1 MSEDSYVFPEEKK
14 PRRRGWLSAL
24 LVTILVATGVGFVT
38 VGGGYF
44 YVTQQLSAAG
54 IEVFST
60 DGETFSPPTAAEIN
74 GPISMLLVGSDTR
87 EDQGDVNYGEVGTN
101 LADVIILIHITED
114 RKSAVALSFPRDLM
128 VAVPECPNPEGGENF
143 PAKEFVQ
150 INSTMNYGGPAC
162 TLLAVQALTGTKIP
176 YLGVIDFKGVIAMSE
191 AIGGVEVCV
200 SEPINDD
207 KSKLYLDAGYHTLE
221 GEQALA
227 FLRTRYGVGDGSD
240 LSRISNQQ
248 VFLTSLVRKL
258 KDDGALTNPFTL
270 FRLAT
275 SALENMTLSNSLTDI
290 GVLFG
295 MAREVN
301 DVDLDK
307 ITFIRLPVYDLE
319 GEYAGRVA
327 AIPDRSQYLFDLIA
341 NDQALILEKANPGQG
356 AIVIE
361 DPALSEEPEPA
372 ETSEPTETQSPSG
385 ENSEATAEPTTEP
398 TPESLPEWVQGT
410 NASVTSCSK

>member
-1 MSEDSYVFPEEKK
+1 VVV
-14 PRRRGWLSAL
+14 GAG
-24 LVTILVATGVGFVT
+24 LVA
-38 VGGGYF
+38 VGGGFF
-44 YVTQQLSAAG
+44 YVTSQLNAAG

-60 DGETFSPPTAAEIN
+60 DGETFTPPTAAEIN
-74 GPISMLLVGSDTR
+74 GPINVLVVGSDTR
-87 EDQGDVNYGEVGTN
+87 EDQGDTNYGEVGTN
-101 LADVIILIHITED
+101 LADVIILVHISED
-114 RKSAVALSFPRDLM
+114 RSNAVAMSFPRDLM
-128 VAVPECPNPEGGENF
+128 VPVPACPNPNGGEPY
-143 PAKEFVQ
+143 PAREFVQ

-162 TLLAVQALTGTKIP
+162 TLLAVQALTGVTIP

-221 GEQALA
+221 GADALA

-258 KDDGALTNPFTL
+258 KDEGALTNPFTM

-275 SALENMTLSNSLTDI
+275 AALENMTLSKSLTDI
-290 GVLFG
+290 SVLFG
-295 MAREVN
+295 IAREVN

-307 ITFIRLPVYDLE
+307 ITFIKLPVYDLD
-319 GEYAGRVA
+319 GDYAGRVA
-327 AIPDRSQYLFDLIA
+327 AIPERSQLLFDLIA
-341 NDQALILEKANPGQG
+341 NDEPLILEKANPGTG
-356 AIVIE
+356 AVVVE
-361 DPALSEEPEPA
+361 DPATDEEPVPA
-372 ETSEPTETQSPSG
+372 GDSDLEQTPGDSG
-385 ENSEATAEPTTEP
+385 STAEPTPEP
-398 TPESLPEWVQGT
+398 LPTWVQGT